1 MTQAEKRE
9 YLITELLKESP
20 EYENLKIPTDETE
33 QKKLL
38 RSLFNIRMPLPVSDD
53 FITILNL
60 LVSRLLTFDD
70 SFSCWVSLNET
81 FINSV

>member
-9 YLITELLKESP
+9 CLITELLKELP
-20 EYENLKIPTDETE
+20 EYGSIKIPTNEME

-53 FITILNL
+53 FLAIQDEYL
-60 LVSRLLTFDD
+60 R
-70 SFSCWVSLNET
+70 E
-81 FINSV
+81 